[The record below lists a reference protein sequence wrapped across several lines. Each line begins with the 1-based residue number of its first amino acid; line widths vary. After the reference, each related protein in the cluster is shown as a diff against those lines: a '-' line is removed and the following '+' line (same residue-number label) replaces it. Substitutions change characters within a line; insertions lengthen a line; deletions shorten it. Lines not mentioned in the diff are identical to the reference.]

1 MKIRKYF
8 GFYNII
14 MLITPIILI
23 GVVSVIFLLLF
34 IMRFPVE
41 DIYIKRAQLINP
53 PVLVSAIGAF
63 FQANPAA
70 VVYVLLWLGICIAVM
85 AITTTVATKSMS
97 RRIELSLGELT
108 DAVEKVRKG
117 DLSFEIM
124 GSYLDEINRLCIG
137 FDGMKKSLIA
147 ANAREAH
154 MNKERIMLIAN
165 ISHDLKTPLTAIRGY
180 IDAINDGLAD
190 NPQKLAQYLNIIKA
204 KTKTIENLVSNL
216 SMFSR
221 LELSGLE
228 FSFEEG
234 EMNDL
239 LYELADDYRQT
250 LSEYGITLTTELC
263 AEDTTVKIDY
273 EKMMRVFVNIIENS
287 IKYRRPESRSLK
299 IKSVCEGKGVFVHIE
314 DDGIGLEE
322 GELERVFDS
331 FYRADEARTS
341 KIKGNGLGLG
351 IAKQIAEKHRGKIWL
366 KSEGK
371 NKGTTAIVYIPR
383 YYAGTIVP
391 DGSSHS

>member
-41 DIYIKRAQLINP
+41 EMYVRRTELINP
-53 PVLVSAIGAF
+53 AVLVRAIGAF
-63 FQANPAA
+63 FAA
-70 VVYVLLWLGICIAVM
+70 HPKAVIYVLIWLGLCIAVT
-85 AITTTVATKSMS
+85 AITTTIATKSMS
-97 RRIELSLGELT
+97 RRIEQSINELT
-108 DAVEKVRKG
+108 GAVEKIRRG

-124 GSYLDEINRLCIG
+124 GSDLDEINKLCIG
-137 FDGMKKSLIA
+137 FDDMKKSLIA

-165 ISHDLKTPLTAIRGY
+165 ISHDLKTPITAIRGY
-180 IDAINDGLAD
+180 IDAINDGLA
-190 NPQKLAQYLNIIKA
+190 NTPQKLNSYLNIIKS

-221 LELSGLE
+221 LELSGME
-228 FSFEEG
+228 FSFETG

-239 LYELADDYRQT
+239 LYEIAEDYRAT
-250 LSEYGITLTTELC
+250 LSEYGIELVTEFC
-263 AEDTTVKIDY
+263 SEDTTVSIDY
-273 EKMMRVFVNIIENS
+273 EKMQRVFVNIIENS
-287 IKYRRPESRSLK
+287 IKYKCDDSNSLK
-299 IKSVCEGKGVFVHIE
+299 IKSVCEGKGVFVYIE
-314 DDGIGLEE
+314 DDGIGLDGE
-322 GELERVFDS
+322 ELERVFDS

-351 IAKQIAEKHRGKIWL
+351 IAKQIVEKHGGKIWL

-371 NKGTTAIVYIPR
+371 NKGTTAVVYIPR
-383 YYAGTIVP
+383 RKSAKLPKTTQ
-391 DGSSHS
+391 